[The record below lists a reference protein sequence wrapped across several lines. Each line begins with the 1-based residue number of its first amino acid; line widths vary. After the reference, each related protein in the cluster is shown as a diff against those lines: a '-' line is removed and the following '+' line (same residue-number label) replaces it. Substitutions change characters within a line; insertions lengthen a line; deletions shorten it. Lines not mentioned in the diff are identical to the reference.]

1 MALCQ
6 NSLSPAKRAGNGN
19 GQNSSRLLKMYDQG
33 QVAFVLTFSR
43 SLFRS
48 CAGLPLRAKSHSE
61 IFFFPHASGL
71 GMRSRKLFQTI
82 ILLIGCTM
90 GSALS
95 YAQRLE
101 VTLPD
106 DPAAVIAVV
115 GNSNVLLGDLLP
127 QVDARIA
134 EVEEKSGQK
143 VPAEQLRSARL
154 SLVRGLLGKT
164 IQAKMMRESFL
175 LEQVGI
181 ENADKREEA
190 DAKLSGR
197 ARQMFHDAELP
208 ELKKQYGTQDLRE
221 LDSMLRKKGSSLLA
235 RQRDFID
242 QMLGHL
248 YLRGNVNRKPEVS
261 LSEIITEYEA
271 EKELYFRAERA
282 RWEQLTVLNSQ
293 FPNEQAARAAIQ
305 EMGREAVFGGS
316 MQAVARARSQEA
328 FASKGGVHDWTSRGS
343 LASEP
348 LDTQIFTLP
357 LNKISGVIQDKLGFH
372 IIRVLER
379 EAAGYTPR
387 SELQDE
393 LRSKIR
399 ERKIE
404 DSQRVALDR
413 MRAKIP
419 VWTLFPD
426 DIPGSKPLPVS
437 IARRNTSAN
446 R

>member
-1 MALCQ
+1 
-6 NSLSPAKRAGNGN
+6 
-19 GQNSSRLLKMYDQG
+19 
-33 QVAFVLTFSR
+33 
-43 SLFRS
+43 
-48 CAGLPLRAKSHSE
+48 
-61 IFFFPHASGL
+61 
-71 GMRSRKLFQTI
+71 
-82 ILLIGCTM
+82 M
-90 GSALS
+90 GSTFS

-101 VTLPD
+101 VTLPE

-115 GNSNVLLGDLLP
+115 GNSNILLGDLLP

-134 EVEEKSGQK
+134 EVEEQSGQK
-143 VPAEQLRSARL
+143 IPAEQVRTARL

-164 IQAKMMRESFL
+164 IQTKMMRESFL

-208 ELKKQYGTQDLRE
+208 ELKKQYGTEDLRE

-235 RQRDFID
+235 RQRDFVD

-261 LSEIITEYEA
+261 MSEIITEYEA
-271 EKELYFRAERA
+271 EKELYYRPERA
-282 RWEQLTVLNSQ
+282 RWEQLTVLNSKV
-293 FPNEQAARAAIQ
+293 PNEQAARAEIQ

-316 MQAVARARSQEA
+316 MQAVARARSQEV

-343 LASEP
+343 LASEA
-348 LDTQIFTLP
+348 LDNQIFTLP

-404 DSQRVALDR
+404 DSQRVALNR
-413 MRAKIP
+413 MRDKVP

-426 DIPGSKPLPVS
+426 DIPGAKPLPVS
-437 IARRNTSAN
+437 ITRRNTSAN

>member
-1 MALCQ
+1 M
-6 NSLSPAKRAGNGN
+6 S
-19 GQNSSRLLKMYDQG
+19 
-33 QVAFVLTFSR
+33 
-43 SLFRS
+43 
-48 CAGLPLRAKSHSE
+48 LPLESPFTDALIRAQPFS
-61 IFFFPHASGL
+61 AN
-71 GMRSRKLFQTI
+71 
-82 ILLIGCTM
+82 LLI
-90 GSALS
+90 
-95 YAQRLE
+95 
-101 VTLPD
+101 
-106 DPAAVIAVV
+106 
-115 GNSNVLLGDLLP
+115 
-127 QVDARIA
+127 
-134 EVEEKSGQK
+134 
-143 VPAEQLRSARL
+143 
-154 SLVRGLLGKT
+154 
-164 IQAKMMRESFL
+164 AKEINEMIERESFL
-175 LEQVGI
+175 LEQVGV

-197 ARQMFHDAELP
+197 ARHMFHEAELP

-221 LDSMLRKKGSSLLA
+221 LDSMLREKGSSLLA
-235 RQRDFID
+235 RQRDFVD

-248 YLRGNVNRKPEVS
+248 YRRGNVNRKPEVS
-261 LSEIITEYEA
+261 LAEIITEYEA
-271 EKELYFRAERA
+271 DKEQYFRAERA
-282 RWEQLTVLNSQ
+282 RWEQLTVLYSK
-293 FPNEQAARAAIQ
+293 FPNEQAARSAIQ

-328 FASKGGVHDWTSRGS
+328 FASKGGVHEWTSRGS
-343 LASEP
+343 LASDA

-379 EAAGYTPR
+379 EPAGYTPR

-399 ERKIE
+399 QRKIE

-413 MRAKIP
+413 MWEKIP

-437 IARRNTSAN
+437 IARQNNTLN